1 MAQQA
6 MKVFFQETADVHGLL
21 HPEIGNPS
29 PLSVEEVELPSMVF
43 EATENAL
50 RRSNLMLPASARKFN
65 EWQVGLLSR
74 FSRGPSDHGRQA
86 S

>member
-6 MKVFFQETADVHGLL
+6 MKVFFQDTANVDDLL

-43 EATENAL
+43 EAMEKAL
-50 RRSNLMLPASARKFN
+50 RDSNAMLPVSARKFQ

-74 FSRGPSDHGRQA
+74 FNRGPV
-86 S
+86 

>member
-6 MKVFFQETADVHGLL
+6 MKVFFQETDDVDGLL

-29 PLSVEEVELPSMVF
+29 PLSVEEVELPLRIF
-43 EATENAL
+43 EATAEAL
-50 RRSNLMLPASARKFN
+50 KGSNMMLPVSARQFN

-74 FSRGPSDHGRQA
+74 FSRGLA
-86 S
+86 TN